1 MNYLLSPF
9 SHSPDS
15 DHVSWLRD
23 EAAGAC
29 KNCHK
34 PFTIYR
40 RKHHCRSCGF
50 IFCSQCSNYRTSIP
64 LLNESDQWSAQKQRV
79 CLKCLRKLSKVHNA
93 NKIIDVF
100 SLVRL
105 SIKDLGRLAK
115 VSRLFKSASDFLLLE
130 WRKLQAPL
138 RLSPQI
144 TKLQKRLLKN
154 NACYLGKHPLLKTR
168 LYQANLQRYLPS
180 QTSQTSASCKQLRCR
195 CDKVDK
201 INTAIQVLIYVDP
214 KDRLFDKYLQVF
226 LDMCQRYS
234 YVAQMMLLGLLEH
247 AFDQIKGAVPP
258 YLYSFCYFY
267 SKARP
272 KLRSRSVYFKTE
284 ESTTSQIFC
293 QELVNFLL
301 YQTNQDIIDD
311 HLSKHEV
318 YLPAS
323 TIKIKQVLFNTR
335 RVLKTHSRPIVVDVV
350 LSINESDYQQRTIM
364 YKQENLVNDF
374 VLMVIAR
381 YLRSFDLLTSDY
393 YVTMLDATSGLVLFA
408 LGKTLGQIETEY
420 GNLSEFVMEMMPEK
434 KVSEIQD
441 NFIRSCASSSVLEL
455 LFGYGDRHLNNIMV
469 TRSGKLLHFDLSYL
483 WKEPL
488 FSTQTIHFK
497 KQPIRLTPC
506 MMSLIGKN
514 NKPLFL
520 KHCKIA
526 NRVVRHQLPVI
537 FYGSLAIGNDQTH
550 LFKNFEDF
558 ICSSCTRSSKEQD
571 VLIENLVLS
580 SSTSA
585 ARFPS
590 MSSIGSTITTQSID
604 QLTKISSTITNLGK
618 IASMFL

>member
-1 MNYLLSPF
+1 MNYLISPF

-29 KNCHK
+29 KKCHK

-50 IFCSQCSNYRTSIP
+50 IFCGQCSNYKTSI
-64 LLNESDQWSAQKQRV
+64 LLNESNQWSAKKQRV

-100 SLVRL
+100 SLVWL

-130 WRKLQAPL
+130 WSKLQAPL
-138 RLSPQI
+138 RLPAQI
-144 TKLQKRLLKN
+144 TKLQRRLLKN
-154 NACYLGKHPLLKTR
+154 NACYLGNHPLLKTR
-168 LYQANLQRYLPS
+168 LYQANLQRCLNS
-180 QTSQTSASCKQLRCR
+180 SRTSQTSPSCKQLRCR

-201 INTAIQVLIYVDP
+201 INTAIQVLIHVDP
-214 KDRLFDKYLQVF
+214 NDLLFDKYLRVF
-226 LDMCQRYS
+226 LDMCQRHS
-234 YVAQMMLLGLLEH
+234 YVAQLMLLGLLEH
-247 AFDQIKGAVPP
+247 AFDQIKGDVPP
-258 YLYSFCYFY
+258 HLYSFCYFY
-267 SKARP
+267 SKSRP
-272 KLRSRSVYFKTE
+272 KLRTRSVYFKTN
-284 ESTTSQIFC
+284 ESATSQIFC
-293 QELVNFLL
+293 QELVKFLL
-301 YQTNQDIIDD
+301 HQTNQNVIEEY
-311 HLSKHEV
+311 LSSHEV

-323 TIKIKQVLFNTR
+323 TIRVQRVLFKTR
-335 RVLKTHSRPIVVDVV
+335 RVLNTNSRPIVVDMI
-350 LSINESDYQQRTIM
+350 LSINKSDYQQRTIM

-408 LGKTLGQIETEY
+408 LGKTLGQIGQEY
-420 GNLSEFVMEMMPEK
+420 GNLSEFVMEMMPDK

-469 TRSGKLLHFDLSYL
+469 TTTGKLLHFDLSYL

-506 MMSLIGKN
+506 MMSLIGKK

-526 NRVVRHQLPVI
+526 NRIVRHQLPII
-537 FYGSLAIGNDQTH
+537 FYGSLAIGKDQTH
-550 LFKNFEDF
+550 LFTNFEDF
-558 ICSSCTRSSKEQD
+558 ICSSCTRSNKEQD
-571 VLIENLVLS
+571 VLMKNWSFDSRRLV
-580 SSTSA
+580 TSLQCQVWGRRSRLKA
-585 ARFPS
+585 
-590 MSSIGSTITTQSID
+590 
-604 QLTKISSTITNLGK
+604 
-618 IASMFL
+618 